1 MIQFVLI
8 TLLLLILIYIILGKD
23 SSKMKAARKS
33 TVYLCVIAG
42 CIFVFRPELANHV
55 AGWFGVGRGADL
67 LLYITSIIV
76 FGFIIFNHL
85 QSRRQAIREA
95 EIVRQLA
102 FQANRLADVEM
113 SLTEAN
119 DLPEKQDKR

>member
-1 MIQFVLI
+1 MIQLTLI

-33 TVYLCVIAG
+33 AVYLCVIAG
-42 CIFVFRPELANHV
+42 CVLVFKPELANYI
-55 AGWFGVGRGADL
+55 ASWFGVGRGADL

-102 FQANRLADVEM
+102 FQENRLGDIER

-119 DLPEKQDKR
+119 DLPDNQDKL

>member
-23 SSKMKAARKS
+23 SSKMKAARKGA
-33 TVYLCVIAG
+33 VYLCVIAG
-42 CIFVFRPELANHV
+42 CFFVFRPELANDV

-102 FQANRLADVEM
+102 FQENRLADFER